1 MAFRGREMMKNIV
14 KKVGEKNL
22 TKGTKESLKKF
33 VPDSNIVM
41 NRAKRGIFAGKHIRF
56 GNRVSEDGGNNNFIV
71 SVLELSYDELVF
83 DFIALNEFGMQCS

>member
-1 MAFRGREMMKNIV
+1 MKNVV

-56 GNRVSEDGGNNNFIV
+56 GNRVSEDGGNKSV
-71 SVLELSYDELVF
+71 SLLSLSISVFVCESF
-83 DFIALNEFGMQCS
+83 DFFF

>member
-1 MAFRGREMMKNIV
+1 MAFRGREMMKNVV

-56 GNRVSEDGGNNNFIV
+56 GNRVSEDGGNKSV
-71 SVLELSYDELVF
+71 SLLSLSISVFVCESF
-83 DFIALNEFGMQCS
+83 DFFF